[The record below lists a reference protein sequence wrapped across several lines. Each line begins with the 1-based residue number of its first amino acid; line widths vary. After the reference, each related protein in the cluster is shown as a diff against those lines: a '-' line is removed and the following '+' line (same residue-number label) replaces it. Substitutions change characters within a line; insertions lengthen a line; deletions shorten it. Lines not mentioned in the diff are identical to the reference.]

1 MASGPADYEFS
12 PPPPAA
18 GATVRRWDRS
28 DTAIGLAL
36 VVLVISLFLPWFSG
50 TTRLNSVMASHYV
63 DGPDAH
69 SYLWAVFALALM
81 GLIVLVAR
89 DAIARVPGNLPSGG
103 QLLVGTSGLALA
115 LALLAVA
122 TKPPGYAQTIPH
134 FFSQIVVHLSVSVS
148 WSYGGFIAVAAAA
161 AALITAFIFG
171 RPAAGSEPGSAAG
184 IGRWPLGPAAR
195 AKPDRT

>member
-1 MASGPADYEFS
+1 MASGPANDEFS

-18 GATVRRWDRS
+18 EATVRRWDRS
-28 DTAIGLAL
+28 DAAIGLAL

-50 TTRLNSVMASHYV
+50 TTRLNSVVASRYV

-69 SYLWAVFALALM
+69 SYLWAVFALALT

-89 DAIARVPGNLPSGG
+89 DAIARVPGNLPSAG

-134 FFSQIVVHLSVSVS
+134 FLQQILVHLSVSVS
-148 WSYGGFIAVAAAA
+148 WSYGGFIAVAASA
-161 AALITAFIFG
+161 AALITAFTSAG
-171 RPAAGSEPGSAAG
+171 PLQEASRVAPPAPAAGPQD
-184 IGRWPLGPAAR
+184 PAAR